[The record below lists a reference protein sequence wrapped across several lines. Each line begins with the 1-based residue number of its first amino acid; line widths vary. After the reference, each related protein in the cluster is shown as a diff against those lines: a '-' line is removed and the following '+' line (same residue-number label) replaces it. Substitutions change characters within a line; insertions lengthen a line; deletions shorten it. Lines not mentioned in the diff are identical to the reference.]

1 MVERMSDIK
10 QSDNQNN
17 QNNCQAVYSIN
28 MATSLVA
35 DFPYFADLVSIRKNH
50 KYPNRRVWLFKRSP
64 EFDQVFEELKN
75 ESIKK
80 RREIE
85 NEFNTIG

>member
-1 MVERMSDIK
+1 MSDTK

-17 QNNCQAVYSIN
+17 DNNCQAVYSLK
-28 MATSLVA
+28 MATALVA
-35 DFPYFADLVSIRKNH
+35 DFPYFADLVSIRKSHRNPKH
-50 KYPNRRVWLFKRSP
+50 KVWLFRRSKD
-64 EFDQVFEELKN
+64 FDQVFEELKN